1 MQPLKNMILP
11 IDINAF
17 PRKTGVYIVGGSIRD
32 LLCGRTPIDY
42 DLALTDTPEI
52 FARLLA
58 ARISGHVVEF
68 GRHGHTIRRVVTGNY
83 HFDIMPLNGVS
94 IEDDLRRRDFTI
106 NAMALEVSSGNL
118 LDPTGG
124 RQDLAAKKIRMVS
137 RDVFRNDPVRLV
149 RAYRMAATFDF
160 TIDSDTQ
167 AAIFQDA
174 DLIGKSAGERIREEL
189 FKIFKSAGSHAQLE
203 RMAHSGLLFSVFPE
217 LAQLKNCH
225 PGNESQHDLF
235 EQTLA
240 AYDHLE
246 KLLYSRDQKLPEP
259 ANRHV
264 KNIGTARA
272 ILLKWAVLLQSIG
285 QPSART
291 EADADIHHCDAH
303 AARSATMAG
312 AICRRLRFSRR
323 QSDTIEFLVRRQI
336 EPFLCFKARQKKV
349 PVDRALI
356 RLFMEC
362 GDRTPD
368 ILLHALAGIMGR
380 KAREDPS
387 IKRFY
392 EFVSQGIDCYYST
405 LRPRTSTPPPLNG
418 NDLVKN
424 FGLKPSPKFKQIL
437 NAIEEEHLA
446 SQNLTREQ
454 ALDLVEKLLNDR
466 RKKVLP
472 IRKTGPNSKNN
483 YR

>member
-1 MQPLKNMILP
+1 MLP
-11 IDINAF
+11 VDTDVF

-42 DLALTDTPEI
+42 DLALTDTPEK

-68 GRHGHTIRRVVTGNY
+68 GQHGHTIRRVVTGDY

-106 NAMALEVSSGNL
+106 NAMALDVSSGNL

-124 RQDLAAKKIRMVS
+124 RQDLAAKRIRMVN

-149 RAYRMAATFDF
+149 RAYRMAANFDF
-160 TIDSDTQ
+160 TIDGDTQ
-167 AAIFQDA
+167 AAISQDA
-174 DLIGKSAGERIREEL
+174 DLIGKSAGERIKEEL
-189 FKIFKSAGSHAQLE
+189 FKIFKSAESHAQLE

-217 LAQLKNCH
+217 LAQLKNCQ
-225 PGNESQHDLF
+225 PGKESQRDLF

-246 KLLYSRDQKLPEP
+246 KLLYSRDQNLPEP
-259 ANRHV
+259 ASRHV

-285 QPSART
+285 QPSARIKAEA
-291 EADADIHHCDAH
+291 EADDHHCDAH
-303 AARSATMAG
+303 AARSATIAG
-312 AICRRLRFSRR
+312 AICRRLRFSRH
-323 QSDTIEFLVRRQI
+323 QSDTVEFLVRRHL
-336 EPFLCFKARQKKV
+336 EPFLCFKTRPRKV
-349 PVDRALI
+349 LADRAFI
-356 RLFMEC
+356 RLFMKC

-387 IKRFY
+387 VKRFS
-392 EFVSQGIDCYYST
+392 EFVTRGIDCYYST
-405 LRPRTSTPPPLNG
+405 LRPRASTPPPLNG
-418 NDLVKN
+418 NDLVKY
-424 FGLKPSPKFKQIL
+424 FGLKPSPSFKEIL

-446 SQNLTREQ
+446 SRNLTREQ

-472 IRKTGPNSKNN
+472 T
-483 YR
+483 

>member
-1 MQPLKNMILP
+1 MILP
-11 IDINAF
+11 IDINVF

-42 DLALTDTPEI
+42 DLALTDAPDR

-68 GRHGHTIRRVVTGNY
+68 GQHGHTIRRVVTGDY
-83 HFDIMPLNGVS
+83 YFDIMPLNGVS
-94 IEDDLRRRDFTI
+94 IEDDLQRRDFTI

-118 LDPTGG
+118 LDPAGG
-124 RQDLAAKKIRMVS
+124 RQDLAAKKIRMVN

-160 TIDSDTQ
+160 TIDKDTQ
-167 AAIFQDA
+167 TAISQDA
-174 DLIGKSAGERIREEL
+174 DLIRKSAGERIREEL
-189 FKIFKSAGSHAQLE
+189 FKILKFAGSHAQLE
-203 RMAHSGLLFSVFPE
+203 CMAHSGLLFSVFPE
-217 LAQLKNCH
+217 LAHLKNCR
-225 PGNESQHDLF
+225 PGNESPQDVF

-246 KLLYSRDQKLPEP
+246 KLLYSRDQKQSEP
-259 ANRHV
+259 VNRFV
-264 KNIGTARA
+264 ENIGTAGA
-272 ILLKWAVLLQSIG
+272 ILLKWAVLLQSLG

-291 EADADIHHCDAH
+291 EAAGDTHDCDVH
-303 AARSATMAG
+303 AACSATMARE
-312 AICRRLRFSRR
+312 ICRRLRFSRR
-323 QSDTIEFLVRRQI
+323 QSDTIEFLVRQHK
-336 EPFLCFKARQKKV
+336 EPFLCFNARQKKV
-349 PVDRALI
+349 PADRALI
-356 RLFMEC
+356 RLYMKC

-380 KAREDPS
+380 KAPEDPS
-387 IKRFY
+387 IKRFS
-392 EFVSQGIDCYYST
+392 EFVTQSIDCYYST
-405 LRPRTSTPPPLNG
+405 LRPRASTPPPLNG
-418 NDLVKN
+418 TDLVKN

-446 SQNLTREQ
+446 RQDLTREQ
-454 ALDLVEKLLNDR
+454 ALKFVENLLKDR

-472 IRKTGPNSKNN
+472 I
-483 YR
+483 